1 MTRIPDQSAGTVA
14 QITDSTKMY
23 LPVADRH
30 TVDGDGY
37 GTSYYYT
44 FAILYQA
51 LSYRLMTYT
60 AHGLVSGD
68 VGKPLSGADIL
79 DDTDSTLH
87 PSHVLIESVSA
98 NVIRVAP
105 PGADV
110 TLAVALIDGGNAY
123 DIATSGRYVYW
134 DDSDG
139 LYKAAKPADSAANM
153 PEILEVFS
161 VGASTFNARVRGL

>member
-1 MTRIPDQSAGTVA
+1 MTRIPEQSAGTVA

-23 LPVADRH
+23 LATADRH
-30 TVDGDGY
+30 TVDGSGY

-44 FAILYQA
+44 FSVFYQA
-51 LSYRLMTYT
+51 LLYRLMTYT

-79 DDTDSTLH
+79 DDTDDTLY
-87 PSHVLIESVSA
+87 PSHILIESVSA

-105 PGADV
+105 PGVDV
-110 TLAVALIDGGNAY
+110 VLAVALLDGGNAY

-134 DDSDG
+134 DNSAT
-139 LYKAAKPADSAANM
+139 LYKAAKPADSAANT
-153 PEILEVFS
+153 PEILEIFS
-161 VGASTFNARVRGL
+161 VGASTFNARVRSF